1 MFGIISLQN
10 SSQVS
15 FFLPVVLLLS
25 VVFLIIVGVKYSS
38 RIKDMFAFAVIIF
51 ALLLPFLQYGD
62 SLGYISNTYSV
73 VLLAGFA
80 LCIMLFAGVC
90 YYIYSIAQ
98 KTVKSKFDIRSRK
111 NAVSSLAF
119 ILVAAFSFFSIAFAV
134 TALLNPLKAAYA
146 YSWIDNVTFTAFFIT
161 MAIVLSDNIIGRIC
175 SPIYTTDIIGK
186 LKSYNLYLRSFEA
199 DVTHRKKERNLCR
212 TFNNLFP
219 TYAIGDPNT
228 VLQPVGADRIYATDS
243 EWQDAV
249 SSLMEGARFI
259 MIRCALTNGT
269 IWELNRLLSRYQ
281 LFSKSV
287 FIVDNEDCY
296 TFLKKEFL
304 AKGVDAEF
312 PDINFAG
319 SQYGLYVIGNE
330 IGWDIR
336 AFKIDTEKEV
346 VALINHVLNCNKRI
360 DSEYEHILNLRH
372 NLYFK
377 LFSNEIPKR
386 IRRSLNWG
394 ILSPIINWRHW
405 PVSYWI
411 VFIVLGFGS
420 TILLKTPVVT
430 YIMLILAF
438 LFGNRLEWTQTSHAS
453 VALFLGRQRRE
464 ALLMWSSMIFTGV
477 VAWIVIMLV
486 R

>member
-10 SSQVS
+10 TSQAS
-15 FFLPVVLLLS
+15 FFLSVVLLLI
-25 VVFLIIVGVKYSS
+25 VVFAIIVGVKYCS
-38 RIKDMFAFAVIIF
+38 RFKDVLAFAMIVF
-51 ALLLPFLQYGD
+51 ALLLPFLQYRD
-62 SLGYISNTYSV
+62 SLGYISNTYSIA
-73 VLLAGFA
+73 LLAGFV

-90 YYIYSIAQ
+90 YYVYSIAQ
-98 KTVKSKFDIRSRK
+98 KPVKSKIDVMARK
-111 NAVSSLAF
+111 KAVSSLAF
-119 ILVAAFSFFSIAFAV
+119 ILVAAFSFFSMAFAL
-134 TALLNPLKAAYA
+134 TALLKPLKATYG

-161 MAIVLSDNIIGRIC
+161 MAVVLSGNIIGRIC
-175 SPIYTTDIIGK
+175 SPIYTTDIIGR

-199 DVTHRKKERNLCR
+199 DVTHRRKERIICR

-228 VLQPVGADRIYATDS
+228 VLQPLGADRIYATDS

-249 SSLMEGARFI
+249 SSLMEDARFI
-259 MIRCALTNGT
+259 LIRCALTNGT

-296 TFLKKEFL
+296 TFIKKEFL

-312 PDINFAG
+312 PDIDFAG
-319 SQYGLYVIGNE
+319 NQYGLCVRGNE
-330 IGWDIR
+330 IGWDIH

-346 VALINHVLNCNKRI
+346 VALINHVLSSNKKI
-360 DSEYEHILNLRH
+360 DTEYEHILKLRH
-372 NLYFK
+372 NPYFK

-394 ILSPIINWRHW
+394 ILSPIINWRRW

-411 VFIVLGFGS
+411 AFIILSFGGA
-420 TILLKTPVVT
+420 ILLKTPVVT
-430 YIMLILAF
+430 YIMLIIAF

-453 VALFLGRQRRE
+453 VALFLSRQRRE

-477 VAWIVIMLV
+477 MAWIVIMLV

>member
-98 KTVKSKFDIRSRK
+98 KTVKSKLDIRSRK

-134 TALLNPLKAAYA
+134 TALLKPLKAAYA

-186 LKSYNLYLRSFEA
+186 LKS
-199 DVTHRKKERNLCR
+199 
-212 TFNNLFP
+212 
-219 TYAIGDPNT
+219 
-228 VLQPVGADRIYATDS
+228 
-243 EWQDAV
+243 
-249 SSLMEGARFI
+249 
-259 MIRCALTNGT
+259 
-269 IWELNRLLSRYQ
+269 
-281 LFSKSV
+281 
-287 FIVDNEDCY
+287 
-296 TFLKKEFL
+296 
-304 AKGVDAEF
+304 
-312 PDINFAG
+312 
-319 SQYGLYVIGNE
+319 
-330 IGWDIR
+330 
-336 AFKIDTEKEV
+336 
-346 VALINHVLNCNKRI
+346 
-360 DSEYEHILNLRH
+360 
-372 NLYFK
+372 
-377 LFSNEIPKR
+377 
-386 IRRSLNWG
+386 
-394 ILSPIINWRHW
+394 
-405 PVSYWI
+405 
-411 VFIVLGFGS
+411 
-420 TILLKTPVVT
+420 
-430 YIMLILAF
+430 
-438 LFGNRLEWTQTSHAS
+438 
-453 VALFLGRQRRE
+453 
-464 ALLMWSSMIFTGV
+464 
-477 VAWIVIMLV
+477 
-486 R
+486 